1 MLHKIL
7 GSSISTTSY
16 SAATAQILTWAR
28 AGESRSVYAANVHM
42 VMEAYDHADFRTA
55 VNGADLVTPD
65 GMGGVVLLSYV
76 FVLFLPQIS
85 IMHDP
90 FYRGA
95 WNGIFWHRNYLGCF
109 AALAAGLA
117 LLHLLQWRSL
127 LRWQRLLTILLLVSS
142 VLLVVKSKSA
152 TGLITLLALI
162 AACVLLALWL
172 KWGHHLRRR
181 DYAWILGVL
190 GLVAVLI
197 LVNLNFLFGLLGR
210 NTSLTGRVPMWSYVY
225 HNLFAQRPL
234 LGYGYQAIWALDGI
248 RNQLGDIFHWDSVV
262 MGDNGLVDMA
272 LHLGVVGL
280 VYLFILFIEAVFR
293 SFRCLR
299 EQRQAESFLPL
310 LLLLFT
316 LVGNIALSLF
326 LQSETFVWALLVA
339 SQIPLLAHEGAI
351 QMMSGKAHLVSEVY
365 CDGLGACLPHC
376 PTGAITVVQKES
388 AAFDEKAV
396 KTHLQAKPASVML
409 VGNCQNGFHF
419 AANPGIVNRY
429 NDSGTRCNQMFQF

>member
-1 MLHKIL
+1 MEPTELKNPRLSVRVRRAFFFAFFLFMALYRALYVFGIYGATCPSDWLTITGPCQWSTVPFEIMLWGALLIL
-7 GSSISTTSY
+7 FLLE
-16 SAATAQILTWAR
+16 LTWSRDWAKFGATCKR
-28 AGESRSVYAANVHM
+28 FWPVWGFILLAGVSAFWSVQWQITLYKTGVLLLTTLVAVYFGESETFSGMLR
-42 VMEAYDHADFRTA
+42 FLTWF
-55 VNGADLVTPD
+55 
-65 GMGGVVLLSYV
+65 MGGAVLLSYA

-90 FYRGA
+90 FYHGA

-248 RNQLGDIFHWDSVV
+248 RSGLGEAVKWDAAVV
-262 MGDNGLVDMA
+262 IGDNGAVDMA
-272 LHLGVVGL
+272 LHLGIVGL

-299 EQRQAESFLPL
+299 EQHQADSFLPL

-339 SQIPLLAHEGAI
+339 SQVPLLAHVR
-351 QMMSGKAHLVSEVY
+351 LRVR
-365 CDGLGACLPHC
+365 LW
-376 PTGAITVVQKES
+376 
-388 AAFDEKAV
+388 
-396 KTHLQAKPASVML
+396 
-409 VGNCQNGFHF
+409 N
-419 AANPGIVNRY
+419 
-429 NDSGTRCNQMFQF
+429 

>member
-1 MLHKIL
+1 MKNPRLTVRIRRAFFFAFFLFMALYRALYVFGIYGATCPSDWLTITGPCQWSTAPFEIMLWGALLIL
-7 GSSISTTSY
+7 FLLE
-16 SAATAQILTWAR
+16 LTWSQDWAKFGATCKR
-28 AGESRSVYAANVHM
+28 FWPVWGFVLLAGVSAFWSVQWQITVYKAGVLLLTTLVAVYFGESETFSGLLRFLAW
-42 VMEAYDHADFRTA
+42 F
-55 VNGADLVTPD
+55 
-65 GMGGVVLLSYV
+65 MGGVVLLSYA

-152 TGLITLLALI
+152 TGLITLLALG

-190 GLVAVLI
+190 GLVAVLA
-197 LVNLNFLFGLLGR
+197 LVNLNFLLGLLGR
-210 NTSLTGRVPMWSYVY
+210 NTSLTGRVPMWNYVY

-280 VYLFILFIEAVFR
+280 VYLFILFSEAVFQA
-293 SFRCLR
+293 FRCLR
-299 EQRQAESFLPL
+299 EQHQADSFLPL

-339 SQIPLLAHEGAI
+339 SQIPLLAHAR
-351 QMMSGKAHLVSEVY
+351 LR
-365 CDGLGACLPHC
+365 
-376 PTGAITVVQKES
+376 
-388 AAFDEKAV
+388 V
-396 KTHLQAKPASVML
+396 KLW
-409 VGNCQNGFHF
+409 N
-419 AANPGIVNRY
+419 
-429 NDSGTRCNQMFQF
+429 

>member
-1 MLHKIL
+1 V
-7 GSSISTTSY
+7 G
-16 SAATAQILTWAR
+16 SAADPVFAR
-28 AGESRSVYAANVHM
+28 I
-42 VMEAYDHADFRTA
+42 
-55 VNGADLVTPD
+55 DLVT
-65 GMGGVVLLSYV
+65 GLGEVWRNLQKVLAGVGFCLAGRGFSVWSVQWQITLYKTGVLLLTTLVAVYFGESETFSGMLRFLTRFMGGVVLLSYV

-339 SQIPLLAHEGAI
+339 SQIPLLAHARL
-351 QMMSGKAHLVSEVY
+351 KVRLW
-365 CDGLGACLPHC
+365 
-376 PTGAITVVQKES
+376 
-388 AAFDEKAV
+388 
-396 KTHLQAKPASVML
+396 
-409 VGNCQNGFHF
+409 N
-419 AANPGIVNRY
+419 
-429 NDSGTRCNQMFQF
+429 